1 MQYPLEGFRIV
12 DFGWVAAAPI
22 LGSLLTDMG
31 AEIIKVE
38 TRKRPDTSRYSPD
51 NTTRDPE
58 RDPWFHCMNRGKL
71 GITVDMTQPRG
82 LTLLKELI
90 KLSDAVVENF
100 SPRVLKRYD
109 LDYNSLRELKPD
121 IVMLSLSSAGQFGP
135 MSNVVTYGPSLNGI
149 AGVDSLV
156 GYCGEHVLGMQQA
169 YADFIAA
176 IHGAFALLAALYHH
190 KNTGEGQYIDMA
202 QLEAL
207 ISVFPQAFM
216 EYFMNDRVIGTLGNR
231 HPTMAPHNNYR
242 CKGEDKWISVAV
254 NSEEEWKALCQA
266 LGEPSWT
273 DQERFADKYS
283 RWTNQEELDKLLS
296 YWTINHTDYEA
307 MDVLQKAG
315 VAAAPCMDAEERY
328 FDAHFQEREV
338 YTEITHPI
346 SGTFVITNTPWK
358 MSKSP
363 NKIRGGAPMYGE
375 HNDYVFGELLGL
387 PQEEITRLIEEK
399 VLY

>member
-22 LGSLLTDMG
+22 LGSLLADMG

-51 NTTRDPE
+51 NTIRDPE

-156 GYCGEHVLGMQQA
+156 GYCREHVLGMQQA

-266 LGEPSWT
+266 LDEPSWT
-273 DQERFADKYS
+273 DQKRFADKYS

-328 FDAHFQEREV
+328 FDTHFQEREV
-338 YTEITHPI
+338 YTEITHPR

-363 NKIRGGAPMYGE
+363 NKIRVGAPMYGE

-387 PQEEITRLIEEK
+387 PQAEIARLIEEK